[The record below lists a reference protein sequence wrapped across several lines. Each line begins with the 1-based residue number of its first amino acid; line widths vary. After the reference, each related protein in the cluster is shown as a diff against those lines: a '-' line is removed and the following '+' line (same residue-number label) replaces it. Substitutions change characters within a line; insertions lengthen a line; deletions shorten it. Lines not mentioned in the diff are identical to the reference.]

1 MEVHSFFILNLS
13 GACIYHRNFSQLID
27 YEINFLTPFFSA
39 IFSFAEQVISGK
51 IEVLEMSNLRF
62 TFKIV
67 GNYIFTLLSDQK
79 VSLLFLKTRLE
90 KISDTF
96 KDMFLDL
103 KDLKDYQELDN
114 PEFDNQVISIL
125 SGQEEIIKKKEF
137 YTKIIKLFKEYMF
150 QNEIVGAAALSTDGN
165 IIYTSLPDDILVR
178 SLKELEIRFMTG
190 VIEFP
195 ESYYSLSN
203 GQKVFSKMVKIPKKK
218 SDFLIVLLFEKSVP
232 LGMAELTL
240 NTVAR
245 KIRSI

>member
-1 MEVHSFFILNLS
+1 MEVHSFFILKNT

-39 IFSFAEQVISGK
+39 IFSFADKVISSK

-67 GNYIFTLLSDQK
+67 GDYIFTLLSDQK
-79 VSLLFLKTRLE
+79 VSLLFLETRLE
-90 KISDTF
+90 KISKVF

-125 SGQEEIIKKKEF
+125 SGQEEIIKKKEH
-137 YTKIIKLFKEYMF
+137 YTEIIKLFKDYMF
-150 QNEIVGAAALSTDGN
+150 QNDIIGAAALSTNGN
-165 IIYTSLPDDILVR
+165 IIYTSLPDEILVR

-190 VIEFP
+190 IMELP
-195 ESYYSLSN
+195 ESYYSLEN
-203 GQKVFSKMVKIPKKK
+203 GQKVFSKMVEIPEKL
-218 SDFLIVLLFEKSVP
+218 SSFLIVLLFEKSVP

-240 NTVAR
+240 NSVAR